1 MKHISRILE
10 RSKFY
15 FGLLMMFGMAY
26 IFTHYLDGDIGVVV
40 WSFLILAP
48 LISVLLS
55 WNACRQISAKFETPS
70 YLAKGRHFTANL
82 SVTAEGRLPVPFL
95 RCKVKTDLNFIQ
107 EDTRAVQSAM
117 TSEELLEIP
126 FEMTAQYAGCGFI
139 SIQELAVYDYL
150 GWFQFSVKQLPQP
163 VKVGVI
169 PEIPSL
175 SNANV
180 ILHTVSDIVLT
191 QDDEEEES
199 SAALSAQSMPGYV
212 HRDYVPGDNLRRIN
226 WKMSAKRQKLMVR
239 MDEAAATVRPAVILD
254 LQPEQ
259 DETSLKRREIIME
272 GALGFLI
279 LLVRQGI
286 PCTIRF
292 SSENQWKSLILESED
307 AVRNAAVEIAA
318 ADFVHDGS
326 RIDPSAVQEKA
337 GAYLIY
343 TPRPDAALASE
354 AAPLKNSGYL
364 CAVCPSDADYDVL
377 SGFDSLWTLEEDFS
391 MQNVKK

>member
-26 IFTHYLDGDIGVVV
+26 LFTNYLDGDIGVVV

-48 LISVLLS
+48 LISILLS
-55 WNACRQISAKFETPS
+55 WYACRQISTRFETPS
-70 YLAKGRHFTANL
+70 YLAKGRHFTAKVT
-82 SVTAEGRLPVPFL
+82 VTAEGKLPIPFL
-95 RCKVKTDLNFIQ
+95 RCNIQTALNFTP
-107 EDTRAVQSAM
+107 EDARPVQSAM
-117 TSEELLEIP
+117 TSEEPLEIP
-126 FEMTAQYAGCGFI
+126 YEMTAQYAGCGMI

-150 GWFQFSVKQLPQP
+150 GWFKFKVNQLPTP

-175 SNANV
+175 TNANV

-239 MDEAAATVRPAVILD
+239 MDEAAATVRPTVILD
-254 LQPEQ
+254 LQPEP
-259 DETSLKRREIIME
+259 DETSLKRREIVME

-292 SSENQWKSLILESED
+292 SSEHQWKSLLLESEE

-318 ADFVHDGS
+318 ADFVNDGN
-326 RIDPSAVQEKA
+326 RIDPSASHEKA

-343 TPRPDAALASE
+343 TPHPDEALASE
-354 AAPLKNSGYL
+354 AVSLKNSGYL
-364 CAVCPSDADYDVL
+364 CAVCPADANLSAL
-377 SGFDSLWTLEEDFS
+377 SGFDALWTLGEDFT
-391 MQNVKK
+391 MQNIKK

>member
-1 MKHISRILE
+1 MKNISRILE

-15 FGLLMMFGMAY
+15 FGLLMMVGMAY
-26 IFTHYLDGDIGVVV
+26 FFTNYLDGDIGVVV

-55 WNACRQISAKFETPS
+55 YRASRNISAKFETPS
-70 YLAKGRHFTANL
+70 YLAKGRNFTAKIT
-82 SVTAEGRLPVPFL
+82 VTANGNLPVPFL
-95 RCKVKTDLNFIQ
+95 RCNIQTDANFS
-107 EDTRAVQSAM
+107 RADARPVQSAM
-117 TSEELLEIP
+117 TSEEPLEIP
-126 FEMTAQYAGCGFI
+126 YEITAKYAGCGVI
-139 SIQELAVYDYL
+139 SVKELAVYDYL
-150 GWFQFSVKQLPQP
+150 GWFQFKLREIPKSVKI
-163 VKVGVI
+163 GVI

-175 SNANV
+175 TNANI
-180 ILHTVSDIVLT
+180 ILHTVSNIVLT
-191 QDDEEEES
+191 QDSEEEET
-199 SAALSAQSMPGYV
+199 SASLSAQSMPGYS
-212 HRDYVPGDNLRRIN
+212 HRDYIPGDNLRRIN

-239 MDEAAATVRPAVILD
+239 MDEASSTVRPAIILD

-292 SSENQWKSLILESED
+292 SSEHQWKTLILENED
-307 AVRNAAVEIAA
+307 AVRDASVEIAT
-318 ADFVHDGS
+318 ADFVSDGN
-326 RIDPSAVQEKA
+326 RIDPAVSQEKA

-343 TPRPDAALASE
+343 TAHPDEALSSETAS
-354 AAPLKNSGYL
+354 LKNSGYL
-364 CAVCPSDADYDVL
+364 CAVCPADSDTSAL
-377 SGFDSLWTLEEDFS
+377 SGFNALWTIGEDFS

>member
-26 IFTHYLDGDIGVVV
+26 VFTNYLDGDIGVVV

-55 WNACRQISAKFETPS
+55 WNACRQISTRFETPS
-70 YLAKGRHFTANL
+70 YLAKGRHFTAKVT
-82 SVTAEGRLPVPFL
+82 VTAEGKLPVPFL
-95 RCKVKTDLNFIQ
+95 RCSVQASQNFSS
-107 EDTRAVQSAM
+107 EDARPVQSAM
-117 TSEELLEIP
+117 TSEEPLEIP
-126 FEMTAQYAGCGFI
+126 YEMTAKYAGCGLI

-150 GWFQFSVKQLPQP
+150 GWFRFKVNQVPAS

-175 SNANV
+175 TNANV

-199 SAALSAQSMPGYV
+199 SAALSAQSMPGYI

-239 MDEAAATVRPAVILD
+239 MDEAAATVRPTIILD

-259 DETSLKRREIIME
+259 DETSLKRREIMME
-272 GALGFLI
+272 SALGFLI

-292 SSENQWKSLILESED
+292 SSESQWKSLLLESEE

-318 ADFVHDGS
+318 ADFVHDGN
-326 RIDPSAVQEKA
+326 RIDPSAAHEKA

-343 TPRPDAALASE
+343 TPRPDEALALE
-354 AAPLKNSGYL
+354 AASLKNSGYL
-364 CAVCPSDADYDVL
+364 CAVCPVESNYSALSAFDA
-377 SGFDSLWTLEEDFS
+377 LWTVGEDFT
-391 MQNVKK
+391 MQNIKK